1 MTQKKGYE
9 VTNNMDTK
17 IPWYDADLEKR
28 LELTLPYLENML
40 DADHDNEPFFGTDR
54 YQDSTAGAHHA
65 LEIGIPHV
73 TGRACD
79 IFYGIEAATGM
90 KLPENVEADYVRYL
104 YSCCEVEDNL
114 PVYYDPDKNN
124 EAFVQFHNLRE
135 CLEALVWRIRLRDC
149 DRARKVADG
158 FLNTL
163 IALTNEET
171 GCMDYQKAVAMGKGE
186 KFASIQIPLTMG
198 QGRLVGPLMLF
209 YQETGDLRAL
219 KLAQQYAESTL
230 SICFE
235 EDGRLRDAAHNH
247 VHSITSTLS
256 GILYYALCAGRGE
269 LAQKIEKICEVG
281 LAPAMSSYGYVREQ
295 LWIESEQ
302 GESNQVGD
310 LIQIYLML
318 AGMGK
323 TAQWYGHAERFMRG
337 GILPAQVLET
347 DSFLKD
353 HPNPE
358 NDSWR
363 NMSARA
369 IGGFGFPTPTTRFE
383 PGKGGVNTIDI
394 TQGAA
399 QAICAFREKI
409 ITRDAMGIHLNL
421 LFSAKTPYADVT
433 SHLPVEGRLEIDL
446 KARGALWVRMPQ
458 NIEAGTFSVQC
469 GNTALPFIICNGYA
483 VLPVQEAGTALTISF
498 QPAQKVEQE
507 YIHHIPY
514 EVHWYGEQVTD
525 VLPHKGVAPL
535 FPYFPKNA

>member
-1 MTQKKGYE
+1 
-9 VTNNMDTK
+9 MDTK
-17 IPWYDADLEKR
+17 IPWYDANLEKR
-28 LELTLPYLENML
+28 LELTLPYLANML
-40 DADHDNEPFFGTDR
+40 DADADNEPFFGTDR
-54 YQDSTAGAHHA
+54 YEDGTAGAHHA

-90 KLPENVEADYVRYL
+90 KLPEQVEADYVRYL

-114 PVYYDPDKNN
+114 PVYFDPDKGNR
-124 EAFVQFHNLRE
+124 AFVQFHNLRE

-149 DRARKVADG
+149 DRARRVVDG

-163 IALTNEET
+163 LRLTNEET

-186 KFASIQIPLTMG
+186 EFASIQIPLTMG
-198 QGRLVGPLMLF
+198 QGRLVGPLMLLF
-209 YQETGDLRAL
+209 QQTGDLRAL
-219 KLAQQYAESTL
+219 QLAQQYAESTL

-235 EDGRLRDAAHNH
+235 DDGRLRDAAHNH

-256 GILYYALCAGRGE
+256 GILYYALSAGRGE
-269 LAQKIEKICEVG
+269 LARKIEKICEVG
-281 LAPAMSSYGYVREQ
+281 LAPATSSYGYVREQ

-318 AGMGK
+318 AGLGK
-323 TAQWYGHAERFMRG
+323 TAYWYGCAERFMRG
-337 GILPAQVLET
+337 GILPAQVVET

-409 ITRDAMGIHLNL
+409 VTRDSMGIHLNL
-421 LFSAKTPYADVT
+421 LFSAETAAASVT
-433 SHLPVEGRLEIDL
+433 SHLPVEGLVEITL
-446 KARGALWVRMPQ
+446 KEDGALWVRLPQ
-458 NIEAGTFSVQC
+458 NMEAGSFTIKCMGKELSFITC
-469 GNTALPFIICNGYA
+469 GGYA
-483 VLPVQEAGTALTISF
+483 VTAKQKAEDAIAVTF
-498 QPAQKVEQE
+498 TPARKVEQE
-507 YIHHIPY
+507 HIHHVPY

-535 FPYFPKNA
+535 FPYFPIQV